1 MDNVK
6 TVETI
11 RALCKKKKT
20 SLTRLEEKLGFS
32 NGYIGKMAKRP
43 SSPPYDKLVAIANE
57 LGVTVADLTG
67 EKENPASVYTGGEV
81 DSAKMLT
88 YLDNLSTKKPTV
100 QGDGLISDLPQEVQD
115 LISLCQENPQFA
127 NALITLAQQIQNG
140 LSGQA

>member
-67 EKENPASVYTGGEV
+67 EKENPASVYTSGEV
-81 DSAKMLT
+81 DTAKMLT
-88 YLDNLSTKKPTV
+88 YLDNLSTKKPTA
-100 QGDGLISDLPQEVQD
+100 QG
-115 LISLCQENPQFA
+115 
-127 NALITLAQQIQNG
+127 NG
-140 LSGQA
+140 LTEKQKYAIELIKSTSDDDIDKLIEMFKIWTGEK

>member
-43 SSPPYDKLVAIANE
+43 NSPPYDKLVAIANE

-67 EKENPASVYTGGEV
+67 DFKNE
-81 DSAKMLT
+81 
-88 YLDNLSTKKPTV
+88 KKPTA
-100 QGDGLISDLPQEVQD
+100 QSDGLKLDSYEDIDQWLD
-115 LISLCQENPQFA
+115 
-127 NALITLAQQIQNG
+127 TLDGKG
-140 LSGQA
+140 LDMVIAMAAAKKVKVNEDKS

>member
-57 LGVTVADLTG
+57 LGATVADLTG
-67 EKENPASVYTGGEV
+67 DSENE
-81 DSAKMLT
+81 
-88 YLDNLSTKKPTV
+88 KKPTV
-100 QGDGLISDLPQEVQD
+100 KDDGLTEKQKYVIELIKSTSDDD
-115 LISLCQENPQFA
+115 LDKLIGMFKIWTGEN
-127 NALITLAQQIQNG
+127 
-140 LSGQA
+140 

>member
-43 SSPPYDKLVAIANE
+43 NSPPYDKLVAIANE
-57 LGVTVADLTG
+57 LGVTVSDLTG
-67 EKENPASVYTGGEV
+67 GFENE
-81 DSAKMLT
+81 
-88 YLDNLSTKKPTV
+88 KKPTA
-100 QGDGLISDLPQEVQD
+100 QGDGLTEKQKYAIELIKSTSDDD
-115 LISLCQENPQFA
+115 LDK
-127 NALITLAQQIQNG
+127 LIEMFKIWAG
-140 LSGQA
+140 GK

>member
-11 RALCKKKKT
+11 RSLCKKKKT

-43 SSPPYDKLVAIANE
+43 NSPPYDKLVAIANE

-67 EKENPASVYTGGEV
+67 DSENE
-81 DSAKMLT
+81 
-88 YLDNLSTKKPTV
+88 KKPTA
-100 QGDGLISDLPQEVQD
+100 QGDGLKLNSYEDIDQWLD
-115 LISLCQENPQFA
+115 
-127 NALITLAQQIQNG
+127 TLDGKG
-140 LSGQA
+140 LDMVIAMAAAKKVKVNEDKS

>member
-1 MDNVK
+1 MDNAK

-20 SLTRLEEKLGFS
+20 SLTRIEEKLGFS

-67 EKENPASVYTGGEV
+67 DTENE
-81 DSAKMLT
+81 
-88 YLDNLSTKKPTV
+88 KKPTA
-100 QGDGLISDLPQEVQD
+100 QGGGLKLDSYEDIDQWLDTLDGK
-115 LISLCQENPQFA
+115 
-127 NALITLAQQIQNG
+127 G
-140 LSGQA
+140 LDMVIAMAAAKKVKVNEDNS

>member
-67 EKENPASVYTGGEV
+67 EKENPASVYTSGEV
-81 DSAKMLT
+81 DTAKMLT
-88 YLDNLSTKKPTV
+88 YLDNLSTKKPTA
-100 QGDGLISDLPQEVQD
+100 QG
-115 LISLCQENPQFA
+115 
-127 NALITLAQQIQNG
+127 NG
-140 LSGQA
+140 LKLDSYEDIDQWLGTLDGKGLDMVIAMAAAKKVKVNEDKS

>member
-1 MDNVK
+1 MDNAK

-20 SLTRLEEKLGFS
+20 SLTRIEEKLGFS

-67 EKENPASVYTGGEV
+67 DTENE
-81 DSAKMLT
+81 
-88 YLDNLSTKKPTV
+88 KKPTA
-100 QGDGLISDLPQEVQD
+100 QGDGLSEKQKYAIELIKSTSDDDIDKIIKMFKIWTGEK
-115 LISLCQENPQFA
+115 
-127 NALITLAQQIQNG
+127 
-140 LSGQA
+140 

>member
-11 RALCKKKKT
+11 RAMCKKKKT

-67 EKENPASVYTGGEV
+67 EKENPTSVYTGGEV
-81 DSAKMLT
+81 DTAKMLT
-88 YLDNLSTKKPTV
+88 YLDNLSTKKPTA
-100 QGDGLISDLPQEVQD
+100 QGDGLKLDSYEDIDQWLD
-115 LISLCQENPQFA
+115 
-127 NALITLAQQIQNG
+127 TLDGKG
-140 LSGQA
+140 LDMVIAMAAAKKVKVNEDKS

>member
-1 MDNVK
+1 MDNAK

-43 SSPPYDKLVAIANE
+43 NSPPYDKLVAIANE

-67 EKENPASVYTGGEV
+67 EKPEQKEKTINQMA
-81 DSAKMLT
+81 
-88 YLDNLSTKKPTV
+88 
-100 QGDGLISDLPQEVQD
+100 DGLTEEKRKAIEIIMNASD
-115 LISLCQENPQFA
+115 ENARKYLRMIETFEG
-127 NALITLAQQIQNG
+127 IE
-140 LSGQA
+140 

>member
-1 MDNVK
+1 MDNTK

-67 EKENPASVYTGGEV
+67 DTENE
-81 DSAKMLT
+81 
-88 YLDNLSTKKPTV
+88 KKPTA
-100 QGDGLISDLPQEVQD
+100 QGDGLTEKQKYAIELIKSTSDDD
-115 LISLCQENPQFA
+115 LDK
-127 NALITLAQQIQNG
+127 LIEMFKIWAG
-140 LSGQA
+140 GK

>member
-43 SSPPYDKLVAIANE
+43 NSPPYDKLVAIANE
-57 LGVTVADLTG
+57 LGVTVSDLAG
-67 EKENPASVYTGGEV
+67 DSEN
-81 DSAKMLT
+81 K
-88 YLDNLSTKKPTV
+88 KKPTA
-100 QGDGLISDLPQEVQD
+100 QGDGLTEKQKYAIELIKSTSDDD
-115 LISLCQENPQFA
+115 LDK
-127 NALITLAQQIQNG
+127 LIEMFKIWAG
-140 LSGQA
+140 GK

>member
-57 LGVTVADLTG
+57 LGVTVADLTR

-81 DSAKMLT
+81 DTAKMLT
-88 YLDNLSTKKPTV
+88 CLDNLSTKKPTA
-100 QGDGLISDLPQEVQD
+100 QGDGLDVDYIEKWIDNDASEEQLKLFIAKASAKLVKK
-115 LISLCQENPQFA
+115 
-127 NALITLAQQIQNG
+127 
-140 LSGQA
+140 

>member
-43 SSPPYDKLVAIANE
+43 SSPPYDKLVAVANE
-57 LGVTVADLTG
+57 LGVTVADLTR

-81 DSAKMLT
+81 DTAKMLT
-88 YLDNLSTKKPTV
+88 YLDNLSTKKPTA
-100 QGDGLISDLPQEVQD
+100 QGDGLTEKQKYAIELIKSTSDDD
-115 LISLCQENPQFA
+115 LDK
-127 NALITLAQQIQNG
+127 LIEMFKIWAG
-140 LSGQA
+140 GK

>member
-1 MDNVK
+1 MDNAK

-20 SLTRLEEKLGFS
+20 SLTRIEEKLGFS

-67 EKENPASVYTGGEV
+67 DTENE
-81 DSAKMLT
+81 
-88 YLDNLSTKKPTV
+88 KKPTA
-100 QGDGLISDLPQEVQD
+100 QGDGLKLDSYEDIDQWLD
-115 LISLCQENPQFA
+115 
-127 NALITLAQQIQNG
+127 TLDGKG
-140 LSGQA
+140 LDMVIAMSAAKKVKVNEDKS

>member
-1 MDNVK
+1 VIFVDNAK

-43 SSPPYDKLVAIANE
+43 NSPPYDKLVAIANE

-67 EKENPASVYTGGEV
+67 DSENE
-81 DSAKMLT
+81 
-88 YLDNLSTKKPTV
+88 KKPTA
-100 QGDGLISDLPQEVQD
+100 QGEGRRERLSKLSYEDLLLLQEDVIAE
-115 LISLCQENPQFA
+115 LRER
-127 NALITLAQQIQNG
+127 
-140 LSGQA
+140 GQK

>member
-20 SLTRLEEKLGFS
+20 SLTRIEEKLGFS

-67 EKENPASVYTGGEV
+67 DSENE
-81 DSAKMLT
+81 
-88 YLDNLSTKKPTV
+88 KKPTA
-100 QGDGLISDLPQEVQD
+100 QGDGLKLDSYEDIDQWLG
-115 LISLCQENPQFA
+115 
-127 NALITLAQQIQNG
+127 TLDGKG
-140 LSGQA
+140 LDMVIAMAAAKKVKVNEDKS